1 MWNQIPRVR
10 EARAPLS
17 GILRIFARMIDR
29 ETVDRIYAAANIV
42 DIVGD
47 YVTLKRKGVNYVA
60 CCPFHNEKTP
70 SFVVSPSKGVYK
82 CFGCGKGGNA
92 VTFLMEHESLT
103 YPEAL
108 KMVAKR
114 YGIEVHE
121 KELTEEEVRRND
133 DRESMFA
140 LNGWAADYFANY
152 LRHESEGMSVGM
164 SYFRQKRGLTDAT
177 IAKFGLG
184 FCPSKGD
191 RMSKDALA
199 AGYKREFLLS
209 TGLSLA
215 RESDGSLY
223 DRFRDRVIFPVHNI
237 SGRIVAFGGRTLRT
251 DKQVA
256 KYQNS
261 PESEIYSKKRELY
274 GLYFAKKAI
283 QQEEYAILVEGYLD
297 VISMHQAGIENV
309 VASSGTSLTTEQ
321 IRLIGRF
328 TKNITVIYDGD
339 SAGIHASLRGIDM
352 ILKEGMNVRVVL
364 LPEPED
370 PDSFAHSH
378 TAEEVRAYIRDNEQD
393 FLEFKARLLLQDAQG
408 DPIRKAS
415 LIGDMVQSIAQIP
428 DTIQRSVYIKEC
440 ARIMDIDE
448 RILIGEVARKRLTTS
463 GDRET
468 DEFLRRQTA
477 RQRQETPPQ
486 PEVEYK
492 QHVEAGSS
500 VEALEREIV
509 KYLLKYGHCSFDFK
523 EGRTMVACNVA
534 EVIFSELSDDN
545 IEFRNPVYAKIMAL
559 YREQWEQLGTGVE
572 VPVHLF
578 LNHVDPE
585 VCNASVDLLTSDDNY
600 VPSDMWR
607 RKEVHVESDEELLAV
622 GVPKAVTL
630 YKSKVVEGLIRD
642 LQKQL
647 SGELSEEQESEIM
660 QRMAGYNRVKVAM
673 ARKLRRMIL

>member
-1 MWNQIPRVR
+1 
-10 EARAPLS
+10 
-17 GILRIFARMIDR
+17 MIDR

-42 DIVGD
+42 DIIGE

-70 SFVVSPSKGVYK
+70 SFVVSPSKGLYK

-92 VTFLMEHESLT
+92 VTFVMDQEATT
-103 YPEAL
+103 YAEAL

-114 YGIEVHE
+114 YGIEV
-121 KELTEEEVRRND
+121 KEEALTEEEVRRND

-140 LNGWAADYFANY
+140 LNGWAAEYFANY
-152 LRHESEGMSVGM
+152 LQRETEGQSVGLA
-164 SYFRQKRGLTDAT
+164 YFRQKRGMTDAT
-177 IAKFGLG
+177 IKKFGLG
-184 FCPSKGD
+184 FCPAKGD

-199 AGYKREFLLS
+199 AGYKKEFLLS
-209 TGLSLA
+209 TGLSLVSD
-215 RESDGSLY
+215 RDGSLY

-283 QQEEYAILVEGYLD
+283 QQQDFAIMVEGYTD
-297 VISMHQAGIENV
+297 VISMHQAGVENV
-309 VASSGTSLTTEQ
+309 VSSSGTSLTTEQ
-321 IRLIGRF
+321 IRLLNRF

-370 PDSFAHSH
+370 PDSFARSH
-378 TAEEVRAYIRDNEQD
+378 TAAEVQAYIRDNERD
-393 FLEFKARLLLQDAQG
+393 FLEFKANLLLHDAEG
-408 DPIRKAS
+408 DPIRKAA

-428 DTIQRSVYIKEC
+428 DPIQRSVYIKEC

-448 RILIGEVARKRLTTS
+448 QILISEVARKRLTTS

-468 DEFLRRQTA
+468 DEFLQRQA
-477 RQRQETPPQ
+477 RQRRSEEVQ
-486 PEVEYK
+486 PEVEFVQK
-492 QHVEAGSS
+492 VEAGSS
-500 VEALEREIV
+500 IEALEREIV

-534 EVIFSELSDDN
+534 EVIFSELSDDS
-545 IEFRNPVYAKIMAL
+545 IVFRNPVYAKIMAA

-578 LNHVDPE
+578 INHVDPE
-585 VCNASVDLLTSDDNY
+585 VCNTAVDILTSDDNY
-600 VPSDMWR
+600 VPSEIWK
-607 RKEVHVESDEELLAV
+607 RKDIHVESDAEMLAV

-630 YKSKVVEGLIRD
+630 YKSKVIEGMIRD
-642 LQKQL
+642 LQERL
-647 SGELSEEQESEIM
+647 ADEGLGEEEQDTLL
-660 QRMAGYNRVKVAM
+660 QRLAGLNRVKVSI
-673 ARKLRRMIL
+673 ARKLQRSIL

>member
-1 MWNQIPRVR
+1 
-10 EARAPLS
+10 
-17 GILRIFARMIDR
+17 MIDP

-42 DIVGD
+42 DIVSD
-47 YVTLKRKGVNYVA
+47 YVTLRRKGVNYVA

-70 SFVVSPSKGVYK
+70 SFVVSPAKGLFK

-121 KELTEEEVRRND
+121 KEFSEEEVRRND

-140 LNGWAADYFANY
+140 LNGWAAEYFANY
-152 LRHESEGMSVGM
+152 LHHEAEGMNVGM
-164 SYFRQKRGLTDAT
+164 SYFRRTRGLTDAT
-177 IAKFGLG
+177 IRKFGLG
-184 FCPSKGD
+184 FCPAKGD
-191 RMSKDALA
+191 RMSQAALA

-209 TGLSLA
+209 TGLSLVSE
-215 RESDGSLY
+215 RDGALY

-251 DKQVA
+251 DKAVA

-283 QQEEYAILVEGYLD
+283 QQLNFAILVEGYLD

-309 VASSGTSLTTEQ
+309 VSSSGTSLTTEQ
-321 IRLIGRF
+321 IRLLGRF

-339 SAGIHASLRGIDM
+339 AAGIHASLRGIDM

-370 PDSFAHSH
+370 PDSFARAH
-378 TAEEVRAYIRDNEQD
+378 TADEVQEYIRANEQD
-393 FLEFKARLLLQDAQG
+393 FLAFKARLLLKDAEG
-408 DPIRKAS
+408 DPIRKAA

-428 DTIQRSVYIKEC
+428 DAIQRSVFIKEC

-448 RILIGEVARKRLTTS
+448 QILISEVARKRLTTS

-468 DEFLRRQTA
+468 DEFLRRQTVQ
-477 RQRQETPPQ
+477 RQREAAQH
-486 PEVEYK
+486 EVEYARR
-492 QHVEAGSS
+492 VEAGSS
-500 VEALEREIV
+500 FEALEREIV
-509 KYLLKYGHCSFDFK
+509 KYLLKFGHCSFDFK
-523 EGRTMVACNVA
+523 EGREMVPCNVA
-534 EVIFSELSDDN
+534 EVIFGELSDDN
-545 IEFRNPVYAKIMAL
+545 ITFRNPVYAKIMAT
-559 YREQWEQLGTGVE
+559 YRAQWEQTGPGVE
-572 VPVHLF
+572 VPVRLF

-585 VCNASVDLLTSDDNY
+585 VCNAAVDLLTADDNY
-600 VPSDMWR
+600 VASELWR
-607 RKEVHVESDEELLAV
+607 RKEVHVESEAEMLAV

-630 YKSKVVEGLIRD
+630 YKSKVIDSLI
-642 LQKQL
+642 K
-647 SGELSEEQESEIM
+647 ELNARLADDTLTDAEQEEVL
-660 QRMAGYNRVKVAM
+660 RRLDGYNRVKVQIAH
-673 ARKLRRMIL
+673 KLRRLIL

>member
-1 MWNQIPRVR
+1 
-10 EARAPLS
+10 
-17 GILRIFARMIDR
+17 MIDR

-47 YVTLKRKGVNYVA
+47 YVTLRRKGVNYVA

-121 KELTEEEVRRND
+121 KELSEEEVRRND

-140 LNGWAADYFANY
+140 LNGWAAEYFANY
-152 LRHESEGMSVGM
+152 LRRESEGISIGM

-184 FCPSKGD
+184 FCPAKGD
-191 RMSKDALA
+191 RMTKDALA
-199 AGYKREFLLS
+199 AGYKQEFLLS
-209 TGLSLA
+209 TGLSLV
-215 RESDGSLY
+215 SDRNGSLY

-283 QQEEYAILVEGYLD
+283 QQQDYAILVEGYLD

-321 IRLIGRF
+321 IRLLGRF

-339 SAGIHASLRGIDM
+339 PAGIHASLRGIDM
-352 ILKEGMNVRVVL
+352 ILHEGMNVRVVL

-370 PDSFAHSH
+370 PDSFAQSHS
-378 TAEEVRAYIRDNEQD
+378 ASEVRDYIADNEQD
-393 FLEFKARLLLQDAQG
+393 FLEFKARLLLKDAQG
-408 DPIRKAS
+408 DPIRKAA

-428 DTIQRSVYIKEC
+428 DPIQRSVYIKEC

-477 RQRQETPPQ
+477 LQRQEESR
-486 PEVEYK
+486 PEADYK
-492 QHVEAGSS
+492 PRVEAGSS

-509 KYLLKYGHCSFDFK
+509 KYLLKYGHSSFDFK

-534 EVIFSELSDDN
+534 EVIFSELSEDN

-559 YREQWEQLGTGVE
+559 YREQWQHLGTGVE
-572 VPVHLF
+572 VPAHLF
-578 LNHVDPE
+578 LNHLDPE
-585 VCNASVDLLTSDDNY
+585 VCNASVDILTSDDNY
-600 VPSDMWR
+600 VPSELWR
-607 RKEVHVESDEELLAV
+607 RKEVHVESEAEILAV

-642 LQKQL
+642 LQTQL
-647 SGELSEEQESEIM
+647 AGELTEQQESEIM
-660 QRMAGYNRVKVAM
+660 QRLAGYNRVKVSI
-673 ARKLRRMIL
+673 ARKLQRLIL

>member
-1 MWNQIPRVR
+1 
-10 EARAPLS
+10 
-17 GILRIFARMIDR
+17 MIDR

-42 DIVGD
+42 DIIGD
-47 YVTLKRKGVNYVA
+47 FVTLKRKGVNYQA

-92 VTFLMEHESLT
+92 VTFLMEHENVT

-114 YGIEVHE
+114 YGIEVRE
-121 KELTEEEVRRND
+121 KELTPEEARRNN

-140 LNGWAADYFANY
+140 LNGWAADYFARY
-152 LRHESEGMSVGM
+152 LHRESEGMSVGM
-164 SYFRQKRGLTDAT
+164 AYFRQQRGMTDAT
-177 IAKFGLG
+177 IEKFGLG
-184 FCPSKGD
+184 FCPAKGD
-191 RMSKDALA
+191 KMSKDALA
-199 AGYKREFLLS
+199 AGYKEEFLLS
-209 TGLSLA
+209 TGLSIKSE
-215 RESDGSLY
+215 RDGSLF
-223 DRFRDRVIFPVHNI
+223 DRFHDRVMFPVHNI

-251 DKQVA
+251 DKKVA

-283 QQEEYAILVEGYLD
+283 QQQDFAIMVEGYTD
-297 VISMHQAGIENV
+297 VISMHQAGVENV

-321 IRLIGRF
+321 IRLLNRF

-370 PDSFAHSH
+370 PDSFARSH
-378 TAEEVRAYIRDNEQD
+378 TAAELQEYIRTNEQD
-393 FLEFKARLLLQDAQG
+393 FLAFKAKLLLEDAQG
-408 DPIRKAS
+408 DPIKKAA

-428 DTIQRSVYIKEC
+428 DPIQRSVYIKEC

-448 RILIGEVARKRLTTS
+448 RILISEVARKRLATT

-468 DEFLRRQTA
+468 DEFVRRQTA
-477 RQRQETPPQ
+477 LRRDTPPE
-486 PEVEYK
+486 PEIEYTK
-492 QHVEAGSS
+492 QVEAGSS
-500 VEALEREIV
+500 TEALERELC

-523 EGRTMVACNVA
+523 EGRNMVACNVA
-534 EVIFSELSDDN
+534 EVIFDELADGDLT
-545 IEFRNPVYAKIMAL
+545 FRNPQYDKIRAA
-559 YREQWEQLGTGVE
+559 YFEQWQQSGVGVE

-578 LNHVDPE
+578 LNHIDPE
-585 VCNASVDLLTSDDNY
+585 VCNVSVDLLTSDDNY
-600 VPSDMWR
+600 IPSDLWR
-607 RKEVHVESDEELLAV
+607 RKDVHIESDAELLAV
-622 GVPKAVTL
+622 GVPKAVAL
-630 YKSKVVEGLIRD
+630 YKTKVIEGLIKECQGRLTD
-642 LQKQL
+642 
-647 SGELSEEQESEIM
+647 ENLSEEEECEVT
-660 QRMAGYNRVKVAM
+660 QRLSALNRAKVTMAK
-673 ARKLRRMIL
+673 KLQRLIL